1 MNLIK
6 KYYNR
11 YLESFRLNKIEEYL
25 KNRELIESYKNLINM
40 EIPIKWRKLFFDDLY
55 NIQLPGFKE
64 KIEKINKDKIKGQ
77 KAIDELLE
85 FRASAHYRLRIHTA

>member
-25 KNRELIESYKNLINM
+25 KNRELIESYNNLINM

-77 KAIDELLE
+77 KAI
-85 FRASAHYRLRIHTA
+85 Y